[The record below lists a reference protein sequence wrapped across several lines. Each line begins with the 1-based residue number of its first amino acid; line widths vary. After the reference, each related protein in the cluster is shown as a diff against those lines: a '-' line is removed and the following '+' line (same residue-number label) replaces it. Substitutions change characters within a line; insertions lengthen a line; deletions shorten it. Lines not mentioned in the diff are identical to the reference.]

1 MKTPLTMTDMLFQ
14 LPASAVIRATHS
26 TASDVR
32 AWWPACVD
40 YSPGDPG
47 MSRDAATWAPQDGA
61 A

>member
-1 MKTPLTMTDMLFQ
+1 MTHPYPQFVSVNCD
-14 LPASAVIRATHS
+14 
-26 TASDVR
+26 SDVR